1 MGHIDVIEHQ
11 NDPTTITF
19 NADSVKITVGSGL
32 KKGDIILK
40 GSNGHTNVQLGTYE
54 VGKDN
59 NIVTLSGI
67 KVFAPNDQEIIKLLT
82 SEKLGYFTV
91 DDGSGDP
98 ALEFVGE
105 KGTLSI
111 GSHLNKGKVI
121 VKDGK
126 LREIIK
132 LDSTDGG
139 MITIKNPQQK
149 EIIRLDG
156 TGGESLGHDEI
167 LIRDHL
173 NRRVLAFD
181 NNSFDGRSAGL
192 FIGAHTGDGG
202 GKPGIIALRDHG
214 GRDSI
219 FLDGPNGD
227 VYVKDDAGR
236 NAFAFISDA
245 FDANV
250 AGLWI
255 GAGSDELGG
264 KPGII
269 ALRDQNGADSIFIDG
284 AKGDIFLNNADCA
297 EEFDVSEDAGTE
309 PGDVLVIDKE
319 GILQKSTE
327 AYDKKVAGVISGAG
341 GLNPAIVLDK
351 KYSRPNRMPVA
362 MFGKVSCKVDARY
375 AEIELGDMLTT
386 SSTPGHAMKAIDP
399 IRAFGSVVG
408 KALAG
413 LKSGKGLIP
422 ILVALQ

>member
-1 MGHIDVIEHQ
+1 MGKVEIIQ
-11 NDPTTITF
+11 NENDSATITLDA
-19 NADSVKITVGSGL
+19 NTANISAGKSG
-32 KKGDIILK
+32 KEGDIILK
-40 GSNGHTNVQLGTYE
+40 GSNGRTNVQLGTYV

-82 SEKLGYFTV
+82 SNKLGYFAV

-98 ALEFVGE
+98 SLEFMGE

-111 GSHLNKGKVI
+111 GSHINNGKVI

-132 LDSTDGG
+132 LDGTGG
-139 MITIKNPQQK
+139 GVITVRNSQQK
-149 EIIRLDG
+149 EIIRFDS

-167 LIRDHL
+167 LIRDPL

-181 NNSFDGRSAGL
+181 NNSFDGRTAGL
-192 FIGAHTGDGG
+192 FIGAHTSDGG
-202 GKPGIIALRDHG
+202 GKPGIIALRDHKG
-214 GRDSI
+214 KDSI

-245 FDANV
+245 FDANI

-255 GAGSDELGG
+255 GASRDELGG

-269 ALRDQNGADSIFIDG
+269 ALRDQNGTDSIFIDG
-284 AKGDIFLNNADCA
+284 VKGDIVLNNADCA
-297 EEFDVSEDAGTE
+297 EEFDVSESASTE

-319 GILQKSTE
+319 GTLRKSTE
-327 AYDKKVAGVISGAG
+327 AYDKKVAGVISGAD
-341 GLNPAIVLDK
+341 GLNPAIILNK
-351 KYSRPNRMPVA
+351 KHLRPNRMPVA
-362 MFGKVSCKVDARY
+362 MFGKVSCKVDANY

-386 SSTPGHAMKAIDP
+386 SPTPGYAMKAIDTSK
-399 IRAFGSVVG
+399 AFGSVIG
-408 KALAG
+408 KALRG
-413 LKSGKGLIP
+413 LKSGKSLIP
-422 ILVALQ
+422 ILMALQ